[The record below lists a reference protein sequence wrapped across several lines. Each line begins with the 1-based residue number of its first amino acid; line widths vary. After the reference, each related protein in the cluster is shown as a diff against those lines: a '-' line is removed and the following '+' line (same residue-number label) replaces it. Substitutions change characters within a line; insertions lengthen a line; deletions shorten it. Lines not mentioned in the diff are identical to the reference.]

1 MSKVQNSVPFL
12 SKEISKQNSVK
23 LIHYFFHLTSFFK
36 SRLLPPLTIF
46 KYYHLDTVSMTTSL
60 FSDNLETTDFF
71 RLIISSVKL
80 HLTTTDDVDIG
91 KHAISLDTG
100 GILDTVQ

>member
-1 MSKVQNSVPFL
+1 
-12 SKEISKQNSVK
+12 
-23 LIHYFFHLTSFFK
+23 
-36 SRLLPPLTIF
+36 
-46 KYYHLDTVSMTTSL
+46 MTTSL